1 MTERHVV
8 THSKDEALLVSVAE
22 SIGSTLG
29 SIAAKAN
36 AAPKVLSDVA
46 HTVEREGK
54 RLKRKTESVARKI
67 AGSGTRKSKR
77 SKPAKAARQGLR
89 RAKSAVKRVVRR
101 ATTKT
106 TAARRA
112 RRRK

>member
-1 MTERHVV
+1 MTQRHV
-8 THSKDEALLVSVAE
+8 TQSKDEALLVSVAE

-36 AAPKVLSDVA
+36 AAPKVFSDVA

-67 AGSGTRKSKR
+67 AGRRTRTSKR
-77 SKPAKAARQGLR
+77 NKPAKATKQTLR
-89 RAKSAVKRVVRR
+89 RTKSALKRVARR
-101 ATTKT
+101 ATTKKT
-106 TAARRA
+106 TGRRS